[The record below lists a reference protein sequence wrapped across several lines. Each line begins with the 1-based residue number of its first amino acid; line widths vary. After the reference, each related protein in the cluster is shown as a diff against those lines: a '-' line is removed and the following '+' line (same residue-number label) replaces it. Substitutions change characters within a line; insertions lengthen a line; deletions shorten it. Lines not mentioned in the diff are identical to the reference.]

1 LQQAT
6 ATDAAKEFHRF
17 LGLVEHGQ
25 SVQIRKH
32 GRAVARLI
40 PDCDFMPGKRAA
52 AIFRTYK
59 AEAADRAAANATPP
73 RSPNWIR
80 ILKMNWL
87 IDTDILIEGERG
99 NAESI
104 PWLESLEGVAT
115 ADIIRLEFLI
125 GVHAVKDGG
134 K

>member
-1 LQQAT
+1 MQQAT

-59 AEAADRAAANATPP
+59 AEAADRAAANA
-73 RSPNWIR
+73 IA
-80 ILKMNWL
+80 
-87 IDTDILIEGERG
+87 
-99 NAESI
+99 AE
-104 PWLESLEGVAT
+104 VAKLDQDFENEL
-115 ADIIRLEFLI
+115 A
-125 GVHAVKDGG
+125 H
-134 K
+134 